1 MIRVF
6 AKKSFGFRDP
16 DNEKVLVRT
25 TPGVFQELPEWVGK
39 DDFFKILVKV
49 GDIEVVQVA
58 PKVAVSD
65 KKKDG
70 GK

>member
-1 MIRVF
+1 MRVF

-16 DNEKVLVRT
+16 DNENVLVRT
-25 TPGVFQELPEWVGK
+25 TPGVFQELPEWAGK
-39 DDFFKILVKV
+39 DDYFKLLVKS

-65 KKKDG
+65 KKKEG